1 MSPVILLYMIHY
13 KTNIVETSL
22 VLDFTLD
29 FQNSL
34 IWSYQNFILKNL
46 ISFESLNYINK
57 LLLWIEY
64 SRPNL

>member
-1 MSPVILLYMIHY
+1 MIHY